1 MSFPDYIDQLNY
13 DSNSSDLQFE
23 QDELPSK
30 RQNNSNK
37 NKKQMPNTKNAYIN
51 KISSLIKI
59 TNQEQSDEKQR
70 HMNINRVGKKQLP
83 NKIQSQLIIGS
94 SNCDKEDKLAKNRE
108 SARNSRKRKKIYL
121 ELLETKVTKLSEQLE
136 IFKRVNDQTTELAT
150 SLQSKINQRQDQD
163 QNKIILFSNLQNS
176 VQSNINEMNID
187 TFIESLNKKFGS
199 GSLDRQQQIDHYSR
213 QIYENCLSPYLNYII
228 GVAKT
233 DQDIF
238 ASSESLSEHGILR
251 SLKLTDKQKQT
262 LQKKQKKLLRYQNE
276 LTNTLS
282 SFQDIKNQVQLELG
296 AYGQTLE
303 QLRKELKPSQVAKF
317 LLEIEKKDMQHQ
329 FKDQFEKCFG
339 SEFDE
344 DDSLDL
350 YQFMAEHNYCNTLG
364 IDIQNTYQIYKQ
376 SNDFLK
382 GRIDVEES
390 QQTATKIE

>member
-1 MSFPDYIDQLNY
+1 MNFPDYIDQLNY
-13 DSNSSDLQFE
+13 DSNSSDLQFD
-23 QDELPSK
+23 QDEIPSK
-30 RQNNSNK
+30 QQNNSNK
-37 NKKQMPNTKNAYIN
+37 NKKQMHNTKNAYIN

-59 TNQEQSDEKQR
+59 ANQEQSDEK
-70 HMNINRVGKKQLP
+70 VGKKQVP

-94 SNCDKEDKLAKNRE
+94 QNGDKEDKLAKNRE

-136 IFKRVNDQTTELAT
+136 IFKRVNEQTTELAT
-150 SLQSKINQRQDQD
+150 NLQCKINQKQDQD

-187 TFIESLNKKFGS
+187 TIIESLNKKFGS
-199 GSLDRQQQIDHYSR
+199 GALERQQQIDHYSR

-238 ASSESLSEHGILR
+238 SSSDIMSEHNVLR
-251 SLKLTDKQKQT
+251 NLKLTDKQRQT
-262 LQKKQKKLLRYQNE
+262 LQKKQKKLLRFQNE

-296 AYGQTLE
+296 SYGQTLE

-382 GRIDVEES
+382 GRIEVEES
-390 QQTATKIE
+390 QQTSTKIE

>member
-23 QDELPSK
+23 QDEQPSK
-30 RQNNSNK
+30 RQNNSSK
-37 NKKQMPNTKNAYIN
+37 NKKQRPNTKNTYIN

-59 TNQEQSDEKQR
+59 TNQEQQSDEK
-70 HMNINRVGKKQLP
+70 VGKRQVP
-83 NKIQSQLIIGS
+83 SKIQSQLIVGS

-136 IFKRVNDQTTELAT
+136 IFKRVNEQTTELAT
-150 SLQSKINQRQDQD
+150 NLQNKIHHKQDQD
-163 QNKIILFSNLQNS
+163 QNKITLFQNLQNS

-187 TFIESLNKKFGS
+187 TIIESLNKKFGS
-199 GSLDRQQQIDHYSR
+199 GALERQQQIDHYAR
-213 QIYENCLSPYLNYII
+213 QIYENCLSPYLNYVI

-233 DQDIF
+233 DQDVF
-238 ASSESLSEHGILR
+238 STSEVQSEHGVLR
-251 SLKLTDKQKQT
+251 SLKLTDKQKQI
-262 LQKKQKKLLRYQNE
+262 LQKKQKKLLRFQNE

-317 LLEIEKKDMQHQ
+317 LLQIEKKDMQHQ

-339 SEFDE
+339 SELDE

-382 GRIDVEES
+382 GKIDVEES
-390 QQTATKIE
+390 QQASTKIE

>member
-13 DSNSSDLQFE
+13 DSNSSDLQFQ
-23 QDELPSK
+23 QDELPNKKQS
-30 RQNNSNK
+30 NSNK
-37 NKKQMPNTKNAYIN
+37 NKKQRPNTKNTYIN

-59 TNQEQSDEKQR
+59 ANQEQSDEK
-70 HMNINRVGKKQLP
+70 VGKKQVP
-83 NKIQSQLIIGS
+83 SKIQSQLFVES

-136 IFKRVNDQTTELAT
+136 TFKRINEQTTELAT
-150 SLQSKINQRQDQD
+150 NLQSKINQKQDQD

-187 TFIESLNKKFGS
+187 TIIESLNKKFGP
-199 GSLDRQQQIDHYSR
+199 GAQERQQQIDHYAR

-233 DQDIF
+233 DQDVF
-238 ASSESLSEHGILR
+238 STSESQSEHGVLR
-251 SLKLTDKQKQT
+251 GLKLTDKQKLI
-262 LQKKQKKLLRYQNE
+262 LQKKQKKLLRFQNE

-282 SFQDIKNQVQLELG
+282 SFQDVKNQVQLELC

-317 LLEIEKKDMQHQ
+317 LLQIEKKDMQHQ

-339 SEFDE
+339 SELDE

-350 YQFMAEHNYCNTLG
+350 YQFMAEHNYCNTIG

-382 GRIDVEES
+382 GKLEIEES
-390 QQTATKIE
+390 QQTSTRIE

>member
-59 TNQEQSDEKQR
+59 ANQEQSDEK
-70 HMNINRVGKKQLP
+70 VGKKQVP

-136 IFKRVNDQTTELAT
+136 IFKRVNEQTTELAT
-150 SLQSKINQRQDQD
+150 NLQGKISQRQDQD

-199 GSLDRQQQIDHYSR
+199 GSLERQQQIDHYAR

-238 ASSESLSEHGILR
+238 ASSESLSEHGVLR

-262 LQKKQKKLLRYQNE
+262 LQKKQKKLLRYQND

-282 SFQDIKNQVQLELG
+282 SFQEIKNQVQLELG

>member
-23 QDELPSK
+23 QDEQPIK

-37 NKKQMPNTKNAYIN
+37 NKKQRSNTKNTYIN

-59 TNQEQSDEKQR
+59 TNQEQQSDEK
-70 HMNINRVGKKQLP
+70 VGKRQFS
-83 NKIQSQLIIGS
+83 NKIQSQLIVGN

-136 IFKRVNDQTTELAT
+136 IFKRVNEQTTELAT
-150 SLQSKINQRQDQD
+150 NLQNKINQKQDQD

-187 TFIESLNKKFGS
+187 TIIESLNKKFGS
-199 GSLDRQQQIDHYSR
+199 GTLERQQQIDHYAR

-233 DQDIF
+233 DQDVF
-238 ASSESLSEHGILR
+238 STSESQSEHGVLR
-251 SLKLTDKQKQT
+251 SLKLTDKQKQI
-262 LQKKQKKLLRYQNE
+262 LQKKQKKLLRFQNE

-296 AYGQTLE
+296 SYGQTLE

-317 LLEIEKKDMQHQ
+317 LLQIEKKDMQHQ

-339 SEFDE
+339 SELDE

-382 GRIDVEES
+382 GRIEVEES
-390 QQTATKIE
+390 QQASTKIE